1 MAKMMSREEFD
12 KKMDAVHEQNRMRE
26 ELLYKQYVLKEA
38 QHNLNEHQTSYSD
51 ALQEFREYQ
60 KSVSEAINNC
70 YDNPERCNELKH
82 SAEHLMSLRETIEER
97 RLAVQE
103 ANHFVSD
110 AQHDVD
116 QTKTKLKELQKEALM
131 SRFSNIGKHF
141 DAIKEASQKTIN
153 NIYHAVHTVR
163 EDLDAR
169 NDMFKDMMRDLKVR
183 ATQTVENTKSMAAEQ
198 IDNMASATSKTLN
211 AAKDT
216 TEKAIDNTKETAAR
230 TVDAVNDYRQ
240 QVADAVYDGASQFA
254 NKVYEKSLEIE
265 LENTKRALARTEK
278 EYNFADELL
287 KRKSETKG
295 FLKSAF
301 DAIRGRHPETVD
313 VDYTYNKVE
322 EKAMS
327 YLDNM
332 ISKYNQEITDIEEKL
347 TQLRAERLMSSP
359 DHDSVARDDD
369 SEREEND
376 KTMSLGEQIRIAE
389 NDHNEHTENTSHD
402 EPEHG
407 ER

>member
-1 MAKMMSREEFD
+1 MSNIMSREEFG
-12 KKMDAVHEQNRMRE
+12 KQLDAVREQNRLRE
-26 ELLYKQYVLKEA
+26 ELLYQQYALKEA
-38 QHNLNEHQTSYSD
+38 KHNLNEQQASYAD

-60 KSVSEAINNC
+60 KSVSEALNNC
-70 YDNPERCNELKH
+70 FDNPEKCNELKH
-82 SAEHLMSLRETIEER
+82 SAEHLMSLREIIETR
-97 RLAVQE
+97 RLNVQE
-103 ANHFVSD
+103 ANHLVSD
-110 AQHDVD
+110 VQHAVD
-116 QTKTKLKELQKEALM
+116 QTKAKLKEQQKEALL

-183 ATQTVENTKSMAAEQ
+183 AVQTVENTKSMAAEQ
-198 IDNMASATSKTLN
+198 MDNMAYTTSKTLN
-211 AAKDT
+211 AAKDA
-216 TEKAIDNTKETAAR
+216 TEKAIDNTKETATR

-240 QVADAVYDGASQFA
+240 QIADAVYDGASQFA

-295 FLKSAF
+295 FLKSAL
-301 DAIRGRHPETVD
+301 DALRGRHPETVD

-322 EKAMS
+322 EKAMT

-332 ISKYNQEITDIEEKL
+332 ISKYNQQITDIEETL

-359 DHDSVARDDD
+359 DHDSAARDDD

-376 KTMSLGEQIRIAE
+376 KTMSLDEQMKVAGNKDER
-389 NDHNEHTENTSHD
+389 DENTSHD
-402 EPEHG
+402 EAEHD